1 MQLNKIY
8 NGNALDVLKTFPDE
22 SVDMVITSP
31 PYWALRDYGAEG
43 QLGLESTFQEY
54 INKLCDI
61 FDEVKRVLKK
71 SGSCWVNLGDAYSGS
86 GKGVGGIKSK
96 SLLQIPSRF
105 AIEMC
110 NRGWILRNEIIW
122 HKPNA
127 MPSSVND
134 RFTVDYEKL
143 FFFVKSKKYY
153 FKQQKEQM
161 KTNHICW
168 KSIRK
173 HSRMVSLNITKQG
186 SKGVLGQENSGLRK
200 QDQIGRADYTGFNK
214 RYLPPKDLMRNKR
227 SVWSINTKPFK
238 EKHFATYPE
247 ELIITPIK
255 ACCPENGIVL
265 DPFMGSGTTAVVARS
280 LGLKYVG
287 IELNPD
293 YIKIAEKRL
302 AQITIYD
309 CL

>member
-61 FDEVKRVLKK
+61 FDDVKRVLKK
-71 SGSCWVNLGDAYSGS
+71 SGSCWVNLGDTYSGS
-86 GKGVGGIKSK
+86 GKGVGGIKERTKESWVFDKKPTIEEQLPSK

-122 HKPNA
+122 YKPNA
-127 MPSSVND
+127 MPQSVRD
-134 RFTVDYEKL
+134 RFTVDFEKL
-143 FFFVKSKKYY
+143 FFFTKNKKYY

-161 KTNHICW
+161 KTNHICG
-168 KSIRK
+168 KSTRN
-173 HSRMVSLNITKQG
+173 HSRMVSLNTTKQNDF
-186 SKGVLGQENSGLRK
+186 S
-200 QDQIGRADYTGFNK
+200 QDLKIS
-214 RYLPPKDLMRNKR
+214 KDLQRNKR

-238 EKHFATYPE
+238 EAHFATYPE

-255 ACCPENGIVL
+255 ACCLENGIVL
-265 DPFMGSGTTAVVARS
+265 DPFMGSGTTAVVAKG

-293 YIKIAEKRL
+293 YIKIADKRL

>member
-127 MPSSVND
+127 MPQSVRD

-173 HSRMVSLNITKQG
+173 HSRMVSLNTTKQNDF
-186 SKGVLGQENSGLRK
+186 S
-200 QDQIGRADYTGFNK
+200 QDLKIS
-214 RYLPPKDLMRNKR
+214 KDLQRNKR

>member
-8 NGNALDVLKTFPDE
+8 NGDALDVLKTFPDE
-22 SVDMVITSP
+22 CVDMVITSP

-127 MPSSVND
+127 MPQSVRD
-134 RFTVDYEKL
+134 RFTVDFEKL
-143 FFFVKSKKYY
+143 FFFTKSKKYY

-161 KTNHICW
+161 KTNQVCGNSTRH
-168 KSIRK
+168 
-173 HSRMVSLNITKQG
+173 HSRKVSLNK
-186 SKGVLGQENSGLRK
+186 GLRK
-200 QDQIGRADYTGFNK
+200 QDNVGRMDYTGFND
-214 RYLPPKDLMRNKR
+214 RYKPPKDLLRNKR
-227 SVWSINTKPFK
+227 CVWSVSTKPFK
-238 EKHFATYPE
+238 DAHFATFPK

-255 ACCPENGIVL
+255 ACCPTNGIVL
-265 DPFMGSGTTAVVARS
+265 DPFMGSGTTALVAKE
-280 LGLKYVG
+280 LGLNYIG
-287 IELNPD
+287 IELNEE
-293 YIKIAEKRL
+293 YIKMAEKRL
-302 AQITIYD
+302 AQMNIFEFI
-309 CL
+309 